1 MGFPGGSVVKILPA
15 KQETWVQSLSYE
27 DPLQEGMAT
36 HSSILA
42 WEIPWTE
49 ETGRLQSMGC
59 QRVRHN
65 LVTEQQQQRV
75 LLSVTQVS
83 KVPSWSHVGEQRET
97 VKPQP
102 PGHRIP
108 TLCSPCLCGSWP
120 LSQPPPKVAEPD
132 LTGRHHIH
140 TRTER
145 GTKLLQRWSPKNKI
159 QKVKLPTPVKP
170 PGAQTSPSFQVSLGG
185 FTQLLLPMSPEQLT
199 HTA

>member
-1 MGFPGGSVVKILPA
+1 MGFPGGSVLKILPA
-15 KQETWVQSLSYE
+15 KQETWVQSLSQE

-36 HSSILA
+36 HASILA

-49 ETGRLQSMGC
+49 ETGRLQSTGC

-65 LVTEQQQQRV
+65 LATEQQQRRV
-75 LLSVTQVS
+75 LSVTQAS
-83 KVPSWSHVGEQRET
+83 KVPSWSHAGEQRERLR
-97 VKPQP
+97 PQL

-132 LTGRHHIH
+132 STGRHQIH

-145 GTKLLQRWSPKNKI
+145 GTKQLERTNVRNKI
-159 QKVKLPTPVKP
+159 QKAKLSTPVKL
-170 PGAQTSPSFQVSLGG
+170 PGAQTSPSQISLGG
-185 FTQLLLPMSPEQLT
+185 FPQFLLLTSQEQ
-199 HTA
+199 

>member
-1 MGFPGGSVVKILPA
+1 
-15 KQETWVQSLSYE
+15 
-27 DPLQEGMAT
+27 MAT

-42 WEIPWTE
+42 WKIPWTE

-65 LVTEQQQQRV
+65 LATEQQQQRV

-83 KVPSWSHVGEQRET
+83 KVPSWSHAGEQRERLR
-97 VKPQP
+97 PQP

-132 LTGRHHIH
+132 STGRHQIH

-145 GTKLLQRWSPKNKI
+145 GTKQLERTSVRNKI
-159 QKVKLPTPVKP
+159 QKAKLSTPVKLPRV
-170 PGAQTSPSFQVSLGG
+170 QTSPSQISLGG
-185 FTQLLLPMSPEQLT
+185 FPQLLLLTSQEQ
-199 HTA
+199 

>member
-36 HSSILA
+36 QSSILA

-108 TLCSPCLCGSWP
+108 TLCSPYLCGSWP

-132 LTGRHHIH
+132 LTGRHQIH

-145 GTKLLQRWSPKNKI
+145 GTKQLERKSVRNKI
-159 QKVKLPTPVKP
+159 QKDNLSTPVKL
-170 PGAQTSPSFQVSLGG
+170 PGAQTSPSQISLGD
-185 FTQLLLPMSPEQLT
+185 FPQLLLLTSQEQ
-199 HTA
+199 